1 MSALLAPGIA
11 APDATTLPR
20 LVPSPPATTLGAHLD
35 RFGPLPV
42 APGAILVDQVA
53 RAGLRGRGGA
63 AFPTA
68 TKLDAVRRRTGG
80 RSLLGRS
87 RAGVVVAN
95 GTEGEPASKKDVTL
109 LALAPHL
116 VIDGTLAAAR
126 AVGADRILLCV
137 DRSSARAVRAV
148 GQALADR
155 PPLDDLVI
163 ELVTTPTRYVVGEE
177 SALVHFLNGGDA
189 KPTMVPPRPF
199 ERGVGGAPTLLSNV
213 ETFAHIALIA
223 RFGGDWWKAVG
234 TPVDPGS
241 ALFSVGGGVDRPGVY
256 ELPLGVRLDAVLRH
270 AGTRP
275 AAGVLLGGYFG
286 TWLSPSTAD
295 SIRLA
300 GTDLAHVGA
309 SIGCGVIA
317 VVPASS
323 CPLAEVARVTAWL
336 AGQSAGQCG
345 PCVFGLP
352 AISAA
357 LQTVV
362 AGERTG
368 RAEASLRR
376 WLPMVNGRGACKLP
390 DAVYRFVGSALNVFD
405 AHLAEHR
412 RAGACGLDTRPV
424 LPVPHEDGPWR

>member
-1 MSALLAPGIA
+1 MSAVLAPATA

-20 LVPSPPATTLGAHLD
+20 LVPSPPATSLAAHWD
-35 RFGPLPV
+35 RFGPLPP
-42 APGAILVDQVA
+42 APAAALVDQVA

-68 TKLDAVRRRTGG
+68 TKLEAVRRGRGG
-80 RSLLGRS
+80 RSLLARS
-87 RAGVVVAN
+87 RSAVVVAN
-95 GTEGEPASKKDVTL
+95 GTEGEPASRKDATL
-109 LALAPHL
+109 LTLAPHL
-116 VIDGTLAAAR
+116 VVDGTIAAAR
-126 AVGADRILLCV
+126 AVGADRVLLCV
-137 DRSSARAVRAV
+137 DRENGRSVRTVAE
-148 GQALADR
+148 ALAER
-155 PPLDDLVI
+155 PPAEDVLV
-163 ELVTTPTRYVVGEE
+163 ELVTTPNRYVVGEE

-199 ERGVGGAPTLLSNV
+199 ERGVGGAPTLVSNV

-223 RFGGDWWKAVG
+223 RFGGDWWRRLG
-234 TPVDPGS
+234 TNEDPGT
-241 ALFSVGGGVDRPGVY
+241 ALFTVSGGVERPGVY

-270 AGTRP
+270 AGARP

-286 TWLSPSTAD
+286 TWLPASAMPDT
-295 SIRLA
+295 RLA
-300 GTDLAHVGA
+300 VADLTRYGA
-309 SIGCGVIA
+309 TMGCGVIA

-323 CPLAEVARVTAWL
+323 CPLAEVARVTSWL

-352 AISAA
+352 AIADA
-357 LQTVV
+357 LQRVV
-362 AGERTG
+362 AGDRTG
-368 RAEASLRR
+368 KNEASLRR

-390 DAVYRFVGSALNVFD
+390 DAAHRFVTSALTVFD

-424 LPVPHEDGPWR
+424 LPVPRQDGPWR